1 MNLSGII
8 AISGKGGLYTVAG
21 QSKNNVI
28 VESLI
33 DGKKF
38 PAFSSNKISALED
51 ISIYTYEGDE
61 LLADIFKVI
70 FDKEKGGEAPSHKDS
85 VDDLKK
91 YLRGIIPEYDEE
103 RVFTSDIKKLFQWYN
118 LLHSAKKLELKEAK
132 EDKKEVE
139 EKEAAPKKETAE
151 KKAPAKK
158 KPAAKKEP
166 SKKKK

>member
-8 AISGKGGLYTVAG
+8 AISGKGGLYTIAG

-28 VESLI
+28 VESVI

-38 PAFSSNKISALED
+38 PAFSSNRISALED

-118 LLHSAKKLELKEAK
+118 LLHGSNKLELKQ
-132 EDKKEVE
+132 KKTE
-139 EKEAAPKKETAE
+139 EKEAAPKKEAATETETTAKKAPTKKKTAA

-158 KPAAKKEP
+158 K
-166 SKKKK
+166 

>member
-8 AISGKGGLYTVAG
+8 AISGKGGLYTIAG

-28 VESLI
+28 VESVI

-38 PAFSSNKISALED
+38 PAFSSNRISALED

-61 LLADIFKVI
+61 LLADIFKAI
-70 FDKEKGGEAPSHKDS
+70 FDQEKGGEAPSHKDS

-118 LLHSAKKLELKEAK
+118 LLHGAKKLELKETNKDK
-132 EDKKEVE
+132 EKVE
-139 EKEAAPKKETAE
+139 EKEAAPKK
-151 KKAPAKK
+151 APAKK
-158 KPAAKKEP
+158 SPAAKKEP
-166 SKKKK
+166 AKKK